1 MCMGFCIVRLG
12 AKCYDVR
19 GNGTNG
25 KGVGGYMMRK
35 VLAVLLVLCMTAGL
49 ASCKGGKKEEPG
61 LAETE
66 EGQEEAAPLGTQIYV
81 MTAAPDHGW
90 TGQGAAYAA
99 AFVDEINMGIHG
111 DYAATHYIADNGE
124 TQNEQVQ
131 EILANQD
138 AAGVM
143 FWGCDEAAGEGQ
155 QALTDAGIP
164 WISYDRIIEST
175 MNGAV
180 LNYSGD
186 NWQSGVAVAYYLI
199 TNGMTPDST
208 LVQFSGDASTV
219 SERRLEGFQRFLMG
233 QEDYYDAE
241 GDRIYTMEEVNQGKI
256 WTQEEVDRLCTENYF
271 EYNCEWSNENANE
284 YIESNLPSWI
294 EAAKSTD
301 HTMFIF
307 SMDDEMSMAF
317 LEVLSGDVFDES
329 VKGELEAL
337 TVYMSAVGGMEE
349 MYAVLRGDNQEL
361 CAAADTYFDGLMSVY
376 YNPVMTQTAIQKL
389 LDYLEGT
396 WDYVLGAEDYEPVF
410 IVDSE
415 NVKEYEGFIGR

>member
-1 MCMGFCIVRLG
+1 MKR
-12 AKCYDVR
+12 R
-19 GNGTNG
+19 W
-25 KGVGGYMMRK
+25 
-35 VLAVLLVLCMTAGL
+35 LALVLVLCMTAGL
-49 ASCKGGKKEEPG
+49 TACKGAKKEEAD
-61 LAETE
+61 LTETE
-66 EGQEEAAPLGTQIYV
+66 ESLEEPKPLGNQIYV
-81 MTAAPDHGW
+81 MTTAPDHGW

-99 AFVDEINMGIHG
+99 AFVDEINLGIHG

-131 EILANQD
+131 EILANND

-143 FWGCDEAAGEGQ
+143 FWGCDESAAEGQ
-155 QALTDAGIP
+155 QVLIDAGIP

-175 MNGAV
+175 MNQAV

-199 TNGMTPDST
+199 TNGMTPEST

-219 SERRLEGFQRFLMG
+219 SERRTEGFKKFLLG

-241 GDRIYTMEEVNQGKI
+241 SDAIHKMEDVNQGKV
-256 WTQEEVDRLCTENYF
+256 WTQEEVDKLCTENYF
-271 EYNCEWSNENANE
+271 EYNCEWSNEKAKE
-284 YIESNLPSWI
+284 YIESNLTSWI

-301 HTMFIF
+301 NTLFVF

-317 LEVLSGDVFDES
+317 LELLSGDTFDDS
-329 VKGELEAL
+329 VKGELETL

-349 MYAVLRGDNQEL
+349 MYAVLRGDNEEL
-361 CAAADTYFDGLMSVY
+361 KAVADTYFDGLMSVY
-376 YNPVMTQTAIQKL
+376 YNPVMTQTAIRKL

-396 WDYVLGAEDYEPVF
+396 WDYMLGAEAYEPVF
-410 IVDSE
+410 IVDSG
-415 NVKEYEGFIGR
+415 NVGEYEGFIGR